1 MAQIK
6 SVPRPEPGAGVPTPK
21 GEYLYI
27 YFTDDIEKEPVIVA
41 GKTSYAEDF
50 KLKTDGKGI
59 LFYATPGTIEPVIEK
74 TGETDSIAFIHG
86 LKYAY
91 PGPAADGVISQL
103 ANKSFVAFHKT
114 CAGGVARKYGSKC
127 CPLRFSDF
135 AYTDN
140 NEANKREITFKA
152 TSPEKYLP
160 IDYTGELPVVEEDA
174 PVEGGGEGGG
184 ETA

>member
-27 YFTDDIEKEPVIVA
+27 YFTDDIEKEPTIVE
-41 GKTSYAEDF
+41 GTTSYAENF
-50 KLKTDGKGI
+50 TTKAATKGI
-59 LFYATPGTIEPVIEK
+59 LFYATPGSIEPVIEK
-74 TGETDSIAFIHG
+74 TGETDSIGFTHG
-86 LKYAY
+86 LKWSY
-91 PGPAADGVISQL
+91 PGSAADGVISQL
-103 ANKSFVAFHKT
+103 SNRSFVAFHKT
-114 CAGGVARKYGSKC
+114 CADGVARKFGSKC
-127 CPLRFSDF
+127 NPLRLSEF

-140 NEANKREITFKA
+140 KEANKREITAKG

-160 IDYTGELPVVEEDA
+160 IDYTGELPAVDEEA
-174 PVEGGGEGGG
+174 PAQGGG

>member
-21 GEYLYI
+21 GEYVYI
-27 YFTDDIEKEPVIVA
+27 YFTDDIEKEPAIVA

-50 KLKTDGKGI
+50 KLKEGAKGI
-59 LFYATPGTIEPVIEK
+59 LFYSTPGTIEPVIEK
-74 TGETDSIAFIHG
+74 TGETDSIAFTHG
-86 LKYAY
+86 LKYTY

-103 ANKSFVAFHKT
+103 ANQSFVAFHKT
-114 CAGGVARKYGSKC
+114 CADGVAKKYGSKC

-140 NEANKREITFKA
+140 NEANKRELTYKA
-152 TSPEKYLP
+152 PSPEKYLP
-160 IDYTGELPVVEEDA
+160 IDYTGELPAVEEDA
-174 PVEGGGEGGG
+174 PVEGGGGG